1 MRSVVELAVAT
12 GISPREIAQLDADTL
27 ATLVDVVTSRK

>member
-12 GISPREIAQLDADTL
+12 GISPRELSQLDADTL
-27 ATLVDVVTSRK
+27 ATLVDVITTRK